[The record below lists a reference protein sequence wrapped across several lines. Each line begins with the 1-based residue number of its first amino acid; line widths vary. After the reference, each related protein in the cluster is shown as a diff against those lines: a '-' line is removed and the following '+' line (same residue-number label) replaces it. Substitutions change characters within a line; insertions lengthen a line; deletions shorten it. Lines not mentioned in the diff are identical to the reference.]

1 MLIHLQGDNQGTAGG
16 FPTGVTDCDS
26 YPGFNGAIHFPH
38 CWNGDDFNPAD
49 PTAHVVYPTGD
60 IENGVCP
67 SSHPTR
73 LPHIFAENQFNLH
86 DMVDKVKPDTF
97 TLAMGDNTG
106 YGWHFDFFNGWDSG
120 AIPKLIANCPQGE
133 YGNEDVGSCPDF
145 QPGGKTD
152 QCKLSVSYKEN
163 VDSKR
168 RTIGKSNMANIGSL
182 NSSRQIPPRV

>member
-1 MLIHLQGDNQGTAGG
+1 
-16 FPTGVTDCDS
+16 
-26 YPGFNGAIHFPH
+26 
-38 CWNGDDFNPAD
+38 
-49 PTAHVVYPTGD
+49 
-60 IENGVCP
+60 
-67 SSHPTR
+67 
-73 LPHIFAENQFNLH
+73 
-86 DMVDKVKPDTF
+86 MVDKVKPDTF